1 MKNNDMIFYNL
12 KDKVPSDALLRL
24 KESLDKASEG
34 ASKRLL
40 LINLKSAILG
50 LIFSVILPGVDR
62 IYKGDIILG
71 IFKIIYIV
79 VVYIGIEA
87 DLGDRLIANESAVLA
102 VLWLLAMVA
111 MVAWCVADMFL
122 VWKGIKRDN
131 LKKIFEILE
140 TKNG

>member
-1 MKNNDMIFYNL
+1 M
-12 KDKVPSDALLRL
+12 
-24 KESLDKASEG
+24 
-34 ASKRLL
+34 
-40 LINLKSAILG
+40 
-50 LIFSVILPGVDR
+50 
-62 IYKGDIILG
+62 G

-79 VVYIGIEA
+79 GVYIGIEA

-140 TKNG
+140 AKNG

>member
-1 MKNNDMIFYNL
+1 MQNSDMIFYNL
-12 KDKVPSDALLRL
+12 KDKVPSNALLSL

-40 LINLKSAILG
+40 LINLKNAILG

-62 IYKGDIILG
+62 IYKGDIALG

-79 VVYIGIEA
+79 GVYIGIEA
-87 DLGDRLIANESAVLA
+87 DLGDKIIAGGSKVLA

-140 TKNG
+140 AKNG